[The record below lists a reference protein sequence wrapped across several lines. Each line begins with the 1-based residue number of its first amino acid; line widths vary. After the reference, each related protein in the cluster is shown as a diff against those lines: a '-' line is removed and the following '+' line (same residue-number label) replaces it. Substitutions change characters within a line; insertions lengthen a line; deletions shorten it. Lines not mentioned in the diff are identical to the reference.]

1 MEIPIRT
8 KAIDIHSAHET
19 RLIESDI
26 PEQEEK
32 VCKEM
37 SSGGGKKVRG
47 EGKRMAELASDSP
60 DENVPL

>member
-32 VCKEM
+32 GM
-37 SSGGGKKVRG
+37 
-47 EGKRMAELASDSP
+47 
-60 DENVPL
+60 